1 MIYMNKKTYELS
13 VNNNDNGEYVE
24 IDEAIAQ
31 AISLLNMKGY
41 KTSFCCSGHPYLSGY
56 YFKNVFNKDEYVRN
70 RINAYTSSNL
80 SEYDISSPENFY
92 VRFVEDYSQYFIKF
106 IPDIFCVEYEKYIKY
121 EKGKIIDSSE
131 FCTIRL
137 SREYIRDNNR
147 EIYSNEDS
155 YDILKEINTRFYVFA
170 RDIDQLSYKIDS
182 DPGKKENENE

>member
-13 VNNNDNGEYVE
+13 VNGNDNGEYIE

-41 KTSFCCSGHPYLSGY
+41 KTSFCCSGHPYLSGCH
-56 YFKNVFNKDEYVRN
+56 FKNVFNKEEYVRN

-80 SEYDISSPENFY
+80 CEYDISTPENFY
-92 VRFVEDYSQYFIKF
+92 VRFAEDYSPYFIKS
-106 IPDIFCVEYEKYIKY
+106 IPNIFCVEYEKYIKY

-137 SREYIRDNNR
+137 SRKYIRDNSR
-147 EIYSNEDS
+147 EIYSTEDS
-155 YDILKEINTRFYVFA
+155 YNILKEINTRFYVFA
-170 RDIDQLSYKIDS
+170 RDIDPLQCMIDNL
-182 DPGKKENENE
+182 DKKENENE

>member
-1 MIYMNKKTYELS
+1 MIYMNTKTYELS
-13 VNNNDNGEYVE
+13 VNSNDNIEYVE

-31 AISLLNMKGY
+31 AISLLNIKGY
-41 KTSFCCSGHPYLSGY
+41 KTSFCCSGHPYLNGHH
-56 YFKNVFNKDEYVRN
+56 FKNVFYKEEYVRD

-92 VRFVEDYSQYFIKF
+92 VRFAEDYSSYFIKS

-121 EKGKIIDSSE
+121 EKGKIIYSSE
-131 FCTIRL
+131 FCVIRL
-137 SREYIRDNNR
+137 SHEYIRDNNR
-147 EIYSNEDS
+147 EIYSTEDS

-170 RDIDQLSYKIDS
+170 RDIDQLPCKTDG